1 MENEKQ
7 NKINANNEE
16 GMGFLGHL
24 EELRKRI
31 VWAVVGLLVGCII
44 SGIFIDKILEY
55 VILAPSVNVNLKLQN
70 LSPFGQPLM
79 YFKLIFIIGI
89 IISFPFMLYQ
99 LWKFI
104 APGLYMNEK
113 KWVSR
118 ITFFTS
124 LCFLSGVAFA
134 YFLMIPTMLGF
145 AAQFGTKKIEN
156 IIDVNS
162 YLSFITIMLLSAG
175 LLFELPMITFVLA
188 KFGIISAQFM
198 RKYRR
203 HSIVVIMILAAALT
217 PTTDPI
223 SMMIF
228 AAPLF
233 ILYEISIFIA
243 QAVGKKKAKEQQ
255 TTK

>member
-1 MENEKQ
+1 MKKVKQKNITEN
-7 NKINANNEE
+7 NDE

-31 VWAVVGLLVGCII
+31 VWAVVGLLIGCII
-44 SGIFIDKILEY
+44 SGVFIDQILEY

-89 IISFPFMLYQ
+89 IVSFPFMLYQ

-104 APGLYMNEK
+104 APGLYMTER

-188 KFGIISAQFM
+188 KFGIITAEFM

-203 HSIVVIMILAAALT
+203 HSIVVIMVLAAALT

-233 ILYEISIFIA
+233 VLYEISIFIA
-243 QAVGKKKAKEQQ
+243 KAAGKKKKEDEPIS
-255 TTK
+255 

>member
-1 MENEKQ
+1 MEKEEKLKEEE
-7 NKINANNEE
+7 NSKDE

-31 VWAVVGLLVGCII
+31 VWALIGLVLGCVVA
-44 SGIFIDKILEY
+44 GIFIDRILEL

-104 APGLYMNEK
+104 APGLYMNER
-113 KWVSR
+113 KWVSK

-124 LCFLSGVAFA
+124 LCFLTGVAFA

-175 LLFELPMITFVLA
+175 LLFELPMVTFILA
-188 KFGIISAQFM
+188 KFGIVSAQFM

-203 HSIVVIMILAAALT
+203 HSIVIIMILAAALT

-233 ILYEISIFIA
+233 ILYELSILIA
-243 QAVGKKKAKEQQ
+243 KMAGKKKESVSNG
-255 TTK
+255 

>member
-1 MENEKQ
+1 MKKDKKIKDDEK
-7 NKINANNEE
+7 ATEE
-16 GMGFLGHL
+16 GMGFLSHL

-31 VWAVVGLLVGCII
+31 VWAVAGLVIGCVI
-44 SGIFIDKILEY
+44 SGVFIDKILEY
-55 VILAPSVNVNLKLQN
+55 VILAPSVSVNLKLQN

-89 IISFPFMLYQ
+89 IISFPFSLYQ

-104 APGLYMNEK
+104 APGLYMTER
-113 KWVSR
+113 KWVSK
-118 ITFFTS
+118 ITFLTS

-134 YFLMIPTMLGF
+134 YFLMIPTMMSF
-145 AAQFGTKKIEN
+145 AASFGTKKIEN

-175 LLFELPMITFVLA
+175 LLFELPMITFILA
-188 KFGIISAQFM
+188 KFGMVTAQFM

-223 SMMIF
+223 SMMLF

-233 ILYEISIFIA
+233 VLYEISIFIA
-243 QAVGKKKAKEQQ
+243 KIAGKKSSDNE
-255 TTK
+255 